1 MTVLPIHYFPLADV
15 GFAFRESNLAGQLI
29 VLILLVGSVFAWT
42 IMVSKVRELNRAGR
56 LTDLFMHQYRKESHP
71 LNLFL
76 RQKRFAGSPVY
87 EIYEK
92 ACLGVAAENDRLSRA
107 GSLFAAEEAA
117 SLRLTTTQI
126 EGIRNLAERNVA
138 DQALLLENNMGYLA
152 TAVSTAPFLGLLGTV
167 WGVMDS
173 FGGMARTGAP
183 TLAAVAPGISGAL
196 LTTVVGLLVALPSAI
211 GYNWITNRIR
221 TLCVQMDNFAQEFS
235 ADIQRNFGA
244 E

>member
-173 FGGMARTGAP
+173 
-183 TLAAVAPGISGAL
+183 
-196 LTTVVGLLVALPSAI
+196 
-211 GYNWITNRIR
+211 
-221 TLCVQMDNFAQEFS
+221 
-235 ADIQRNFGA
+235 
-244 E
+244 